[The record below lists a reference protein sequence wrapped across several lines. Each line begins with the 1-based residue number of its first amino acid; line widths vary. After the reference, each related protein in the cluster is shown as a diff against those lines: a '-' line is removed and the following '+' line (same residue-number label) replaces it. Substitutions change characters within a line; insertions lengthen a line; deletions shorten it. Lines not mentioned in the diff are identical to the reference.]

1 MFWLPS
7 RTNWNGQTSTISAS
21 CSPNPAGSHAPL
33 VIWVSPLFR
42 YEHAQALHRLNEW
55 TAAGVRFYGVK
66 IEAVLTSRDS
76 DPKPRFRK
84 VVYPGGWNKKETWRS
99 GQPGPESLR
108 YQEFF
113 EPVIAELL
121 SSGPFDRSPIQSVPH
136 GMRSSFRDWC
146 GETGI
151 SREMAERAL
160 GHEIRN
166 AVEKAYARTDL
177 LERRREPMEQ
187 WSSYL
192 DN

>member
-1 MFWLPS
+1 MFFLDSLAKETDTDVLVAVENQLEWTDFDHLCKLL
-7 RTNWNGQTSTISAS
+7 TY
-21 CSPNPAGSHAPL
+21 PAGSHAPL

-55 TAAGVRFYGVK
+55 TAAGIRFYGVK

-99 GQPGPESLR
+99 GQLGPESLR

-121 SSGPFDRSPIQSVPH
+121 SSGPFDRSPIQRFGPSGKYFP
-136 GMRSSFRDWC
+136 SPLNA
-146 GETGI
+146 GI
-151 SREMAERAL
+151 R
-160 GHEIRN
+160 
-166 AVEKAYARTDL
+166 YAAGLESGTADL
-177 LERRREPMEQ
+177 P
-187 WSSYL
+187 
-192 DN
+192 